1 MRELLAMGGLLLG
14 WFVLQRVLAQVFGIR
29 S

>member
-1 MRELLAMGGLLLG
+1 MNEALSLLGLLLG
-14 WFVLQRVLAQVFGIR
+14 WFVLQRVLASVFGFR